1 MYLLPSSFRNNL
13 LNRNP
18 LGSLPTYL
26 CTYSVPRSLTAI
38 AYFKGFT
45 QDWRQNGTLVS
56 PTECLGKTQM
66 KRVGISCLSAVAV
79 VLNASSILQHTRTI
93 NKNAP
98 KSKNILILSLILKNI
113 TMRFRVFSNW
123 LHKPSITKSVADYC
137 RGNKTKTGSE
147 MGLYQSKKSPQTSRL
162 TLTLLSCKPHTQ
174 QGTADP
180 NKATILIHV
189 YINKDEIQFGF
200 AIWEQ

>member
-13 LNRNP
+13 LNLNP

-66 KRVGISCLSAVAV
+66 KKLQISCLSAVAV
-79 VLNASSILQHTRTI
+79 VLNASSILQHTRTM
-93 NKNAP
+93 NKNVP
-98 KSKNILILSLILKNI
+98 KIKSVLLLSLILKNI
-113 TMRFRVFSNW
+113 TKRFRGFSNW
-123 LHKPSITKSVADYC
+123 LPKPSITKPVADCC
-137 RGNKTKTGSE
+137 RGNKIKTSSE
-147 MGLYQSKKSPQTSRL
+147 MHLYQSKKSPQSFSL
-162 TLTLLSCKPHTQ
+162 TLILLNCKPHTQ

-180 NKATILIHV
+180 NRATILIYV
-189 YINKDEIQFGF
+189 YIKKDEIQLSC
-200 AIWEQ
+200 AIWE